1 MALDGFNSSQDPR
14 QAQAN
19 GIPVVNQPHTTGFSS
34 SPLAGQAAES
44 GFAGSYGHAERDPNA
59 IRSYQGS
66 DGMGAP
72 ADLQRSYSDPRMSV
86 GQTGS
91 VSDTGV
97 SRVTY
102 GNQAPAPKSY

>member
-1 MALDGFNSSQDPR
+1 MALDGFNASQDPR

-34 SPLAGQAAES
+34 SALSSLAADQ
-44 GFAGSYGHAERDPNA
+44 GFVGSYGHAERDPNA

-72 ADLQRSYSDPRMSV
+72 ADLQRSYSDPRMAT

-91 VSDTGV
+91 ISDTGV
-97 SRVTY
+97 SRVSY
-102 GNQAPAPKSY
+102 GNQAPAPKTF